1 VLVRVRVTEH
11 PIFGRKGDDVTLD
24 VPLTFSEAALGTT
37 IVVPTPSG
45 ETRRIRIPAGTQP
58 GKVLRVRGQGAPRTR
73 GTGTGDLLVTVR
85 VSVPERLSDEQQRI
99 LRELGTL
106 DDTTARDAM
115 LGVTTE
121 A

>member
-1 VLVRVRVTEH
+1 
-11 PIFGRKGDDVTLD
+11 
-24 VPLTFSEAALGTT
+24 
-37 IVVPTPSG
+37 VPTPSG

-58 GKVLRVRGQGAPRTR
+58 GKVLRVRDQGAPRTR
-73 GTGTGDLLVTVR
+73 GTGNGDLLVTVR
-85 VSVPERLSDEQQRI
+85 VNVPERLTDEQERI
-99 LRELGTL
+99 VQELHTH